1 MRRLFI
7 ALAIIGFTLPV
18 LAQDTTEREERSVFT
33 RFVENTLSTPDRQI
47 RLGNIDGALSS
58 NAKISEITIADHE
71 GIWLRVAD
79 VAIVWS
85 RLALLRGKLE
95 IDRLNVGGIDVMR
108 QPLPAEGLPAP
119 ESSSFQLP
127 SLPVSVEI
135 DAFEIGKA
143 SFAQEIFGLKSQM
156 SAKGAV
162 TLIDGSLTTDLEA
175 TRLDG
180 PGGQLLLKA
189 AFAQDTRQLALDMSL
204 REEANGIFAN
214 LLKLDGRPPV
224 ALSLSGSGP
233 LDHLD
238 LDLSFDAGDERIL
251 TGLAMLRRSGA
262 DLAFDGRLEGPLS
275 QVLPADFRSF
285 FGPQTSLSASGSFK
299 DAGGVSLDSLDV
311 AGEAFSL
318 NASAT
323 TAASG
328 FLQRL
333 VVDAQIADPSGG
345 RVVLP
350 VAGGQ
355 TSIERANLAIDFGDS
370 ADENWTATLEVSQ
383 VRAGDGSAARLA
395 LKAGGQAASLDD
407 APARR
412 ITFSVSGEASGV
424 DANNRELAEALGDT
438 IKLDLGGDWR
448 GGQPLRLE
456 KAEISARE
464 ALVSLTGEIADY
476 VFKGGLA
483 VRASNLAPF
492 SGLAGRSLSGAMD
505 MRADGEVSPISGGF
519 DLTLAGKANDLS
531 IDDEVLNGLLRGDT
545 TINGRLARNEQG
557 FVTRDLRVVNEQL
570 RLSMDGAFATGA
582 ADFDFD
588 LALANLSSLSRQA
601 EGALKVTGNARGK
614 DGRIELF
621 ARADVPSG
629 ALVGKELSQASLRFT
644 GTRVNGD
651 IEGRIEGGGKLGGA
665 DVSLASEVKT
675 AGARRELNGL
685 RFVAG
690 GMELGGD
697 LVQSANGLFDGKL
710 AMDASDIGT
719 AAALFLKKGSG
730 AINGEIDLS
739 SGSGVQDADIR
750 ASLANIAIDDMR
762 VGAGK
767 LSARIEDAFGLPK
780 ADATLDAGDLSV
792 GGVEIARLAASA
804 NRAGDVT
811 KVEAAANLENGAKAN
826 VSGELSPVDGG
837 YRLSLARVDLVK
849 DAVSARLVKP
859 AMVLVRGSRV
869 EIDPMQFSAGRGS
882 LILSGSADEKL
893 SLDLK
898 IDDLPLSIANAIRP
912 DLGLGGTING
922 SASVLGARSD
932 PQIRFE
938 LRGDAISANALAQ
951 AGLDGVSLK
960 VAGRSQAGAITL
972 DGSLNAAGGLRANL
986 GGTIVQDAS
995 SLDLKIEGDVPLS
1008 LADRLAASRGAQALG
1023 TLSVSVSVKGRPQ
1036 APVIVGS
1043 FSTRNAQFIDPMTR
1057 LRLKE
1062 IAVDGTIDKQT
1073 ITLSSVSARLA
1084 DGGTIKV
1091 AGTVSIDAAA
1101 NFPADLRIALDSAR
1115 YRDGEFVAARLSGQM
1130 SMTGPL
1136 TRDPLLSGKITVEQ
1150 AEISVPERLGGGV
1163 ADIDVK
1169 HKAPPPDV
1177 AATLKR
1183 SRPAGEAA
1191 TPTRRP
1197 SLVRLDLTIDAPR
1210 RIFVR
1215 GRGLDAEVGGNVRL
1229 TGPVTN
1235 IVPVGAFNLIRG
1247 RLSILG
1253 QRIVFDEGSVR
1264 LAGTLDPTLYFVA
1277 SAERSDLTVI
1287 VTVTGRVSAPKIAF
1301 SSQPELPEDEVLAQL
1316 IFNRGVS
1323 ELSPLQIGQ
1332 LAIAAAELAGGSRTS
1347 LVGSLRKATGLDDI
1361 DIVTGTDG
1369 TTGVRAGRYIRE
1381 NIYLGVEAD
1390 SAGQT
1395 RGTVNLDI
1403 TQELKAKGSLGS
1415 GGESSVGVYFER
1427 DY

>member
-1 MRRLFI
+1 MRRFFI

-33 RFVENTLSTPDRQI
+33 RFVESTLSTPDRQI
-47 RLGNIDGALSS
+47 RLGAIDGALSS
-58 NAKISEITIADHE
+58 NAKISEITVADRE
-71 GIWLRVAD
+71 GVWLRVEG

-95 IDRLNVGGIDVMR
+95 IDELKLEGIDVLR
-108 QPLPAEGLPAP
+108 PPLPAEGLPAP

-143 SFAQEIFGLKSQM
+143 SFAQEIFGLESQM
-156 SAKGAV
+156 SVKGAL
-162 TLIDGSLTTDLEA
+162 TLIDGSLTTDLQA

-189 AFAQDTRQLALDMSL
+189 AFAQDTRELALDMSL

-224 ALSLSGSGP
+224 ALSLAGTGP

-238 LDLSFDAGDERIL
+238 LDLSFDAGEQRIL
-251 TGLAMLRRSGA
+251 TGLAMLRKRGA

-275 QVLPADFRSF
+275 QVLSADFRGF
-285 FGPQTSLSASGSFK
+285 FGPQTSLSASGTFR
-299 DAGGVSLDSLDV
+299 DGGGVSLESLEMT
-311 AGEAFSL
+311 GEAFSL
-318 NASAT
+318 NANAE

-333 VVDAQIADPSGG
+333 AVDARIADPSGG
-345 RVVLP
+345 QVVLP

-355 TSIERANLAIDFGDS
+355 TSIGRADLAIDFGNS
-370 ADENWTATLEVSQ
+370 ADENWTATLDVKQ
-383 VRAGDGSAARLA
+383 ARAGESSAERVA
-395 LKAGGQAASLDD
+395 LKAGGKAESLGD
-407 APARR
+407 ATRRR
-412 ITFSVSGEASGV
+412 ITFAVDGEASGV
-424 DANNRELAEALGDT
+424 DASNRELAEALGDT
-438 IKLDLGGDWR
+438 IKLDVGGDWR

-505 MRADGEVSPISGGF
+505 MRADGEVSPISGAF
-519 DLTLAGKANDLS
+519 DLKLAGKANDLS

-545 TINGRLARNEQG
+545 TINGQLARNEQG
-557 FVTRDLRVVNEQL
+557 FVTRDLRVVNDQM

-582 ADFDFD
+582 ADFDFNF
-588 LALANLSSLSRQA
+588 ALANLSSVSRQA
-601 EGALKVTGNARGK
+601 EGPLTVTGNARGK
-614 DGRIELF
+614 EGNIKLF
-621 ARADVPSG
+621 AKADVPNGSLAG
-629 ALVGKELSQASLRFT
+629 RKLSQASLRFT
-644 GTRVNGD
+644 GNQVKGD
-651 IEGRIEGGGKLGGA
+651 IDGRVEGAGTLGGA
-665 DVSLASEVKT
+665 EVALSSDVKV
-675 AGARRELNGL
+675 AGGRRELNGL

-697 LVQSANGLFDGKL
+697 IVRSAKGLIDGKL
-710 AMDASDIGT
+710 AIKASDIGT

-730 AINGEIDLS
+730 AINGEIDLDS
-739 SGSGVQDADIR
+739 DSGAQNVRIN
-750 ASLANIAIDDMR
+750 ASLARVAIDDMR
-762 VGAGK
+762 VGAGE

-780 ADATLDAGDLSV
+780 ADAKLDARDLSA
-792 GGVEIARLAASA
+792 GGVDISRLTASA

-811 KVEAAANLENGAKAN
+811 KVDAAANLDNGAKAN

-837 YRLSLARVDLVK
+837 YRLALARIDLVK
-849 DAVSARLVKP
+849 DGVAARLMKP
-859 AMVLVRGSRV
+859 AAVLVRGSKID
-869 EIDPMQFSAGRGS
+869 IDPMQFSAGRGA
-882 LILSGSADEKL
+882 LTLSGSVDEKL
-893 SLDLK
+893 ALDLK
-898 IDDLPLSIANAIRP
+898 IDDLPLNIANAVRP

-922 SASVLGARSD
+922 SAAVLGPRSE
-932 PQIRFE
+932 PQIRFD

-951 AGLDGVSLK
+951 AGVDGVSLK
-960 VAGRSQAGAITL
+960 IAGRSQAGDITL
-972 DGSLNAAGGLRANL
+972 DGSVSASGGLRANVS
-986 GGTIVQDAS
+986 GRIAQDAS
-995 SLDLKIEGDVPLS
+995 SLDVKIEGDVPLS

-1023 TLSVSVSVKGRPQ
+1023 TLKVSITVKGRPQ
-1036 APVIVGS
+1036 APVIAGS

-1062 IAVDGTIDKQT
+1062 ISVDGTIDKQT
-1073 ITLSSVSARLA
+1073 ITLASVSAKLA
-1084 DGGTIKV
+1084 DGGTIRV
-1091 AGTVSIDAAA
+1091 NGTVSIDATA
-1101 NFPADLRIALDSAR
+1101 NFPADLRIVLDSAR

-1169 HKAPPPDV
+1169 HRAAPPDV

-1183 SRPAGEAA
+1183 SRPAGEPA
-1191 TPTRRP
+1191 TPTGRP
-1197 SLVRLDLTIDAPR
+1197 SLVRLDLEIDAPR

-1229 TGPVTN
+1229 TGPITN
-1235 IVPVGAFNLIRG
+1235 ISPVGAFNLIRG

-1277 SAERSDLTVI
+1277 STARSDLTVV
-1287 VTVTGRVSAPKIAF
+1287 VTVTGQVSAPKIAF

-1403 TQELKAKGSLGS
+1403 TPELKAKGSVGS
-1415 GGESSVGVYFER
+1415 GGQSSVGVYFER